1 MRNRIV
7 LHGIILLTLFA
18 TAACSACSRGGD
30 NSDNNGPPSS
40 PNSSPVSS
48 PSNSPTVPPGNDNT
62 NIGKLDAGKIDNSV
76 ANADTAMIFK
86 VDNEVSL
93 KSKGTADFVRILSGL
108 FRGGDVLRVGQQ
120 AIAWVNCPDG
130 HVCPLN
136 SGEYTNCCNVA
147 CANPIQLR
155 PPTGDGPRVM
165 MRRMQLPPDERQKF
179 DGAELKIRQLGTDDV
194 TQQFLIANLYSSWKV
209 DEARDEVKK
218 LSQKL
223 REPKTPDQL
232 KQLYLPMV
240 RKTGDLYF
248 KIDQRAEAERSYNK
262 VIELAPKVKDEKEQ
276 AAAHSSLGQ
285 LYETTGQKKAA
296 VKNLE
301 KATEIY
307 DREGETQKATQAR
320 RALTKAQKE

>member
-1 MRNRIV
+1 MKDQLILHTIV
-7 LHGIILLTLFA
+7 LLLLS
-18 TAACSACSRGGD
+18 TAACSSCRREPG
-30 NSDNNGPPSS
+30 NSDGNNGGPPSS
-40 PNSSPVSS
+40 PRSS
-48 PSNSPTVPPGNDNT
+48 PSANGNSVPPGNDNT
-62 NIGKLDAGKIDNSV
+62 NIGKLDSGQIDNSV

-86 VDNEVSL
+86 VDNEVLL
-93 KSKGTADFVRILSGL
+93 KAKGAADFVRILNGL

-120 AIAWVNCPDG
+120 AIAWVTCPDG

-155 PPTGDGPRVM
+155 PPKSDEPRTM
-165 MRRMQLPPDERQKF
+165 MRRMELPPDDRQKF
-179 DGAELKIRQLGTDDV
+179 ERAELQIRQLRTDDV

-209 DEARDEVKK
+209 AEAKDEVKK
-218 LSQKL
+218 LSEQLKD
-223 REPKTPDQL
+223 PKAPDQL

-248 KIDQRAEAERSYNK
+248 KIDQRAEAERNYNK
-262 VIELAPKVKDEKEQ
+262 VIELAPKVKDEKET

-285 LYETTGQKKAA
+285 LYETTGQKEAA

-301 KATEIY
+301 KATVIY
-307 DREGETQKATQAR
+307 DKEGETQKATQIR
-320 RALTKAQKE
+320 RAITKVQKE